1 MCRPLSH
8 DSSGPVA
15 GAAAAGAPAPA
26 TGAPAVAPAACGKT
40 FVTELVTLRLLAGWA
55 ERSPA
60 RLVAAQSIVIRL
72 TAAAILKTF
81 SAPRDT
87 REHSQSPIRIVSSF
101 ERR

>member
-15 GAAAAGAPAPA
+15 GAAPGSAAGAPAG
-26 TGAPAVAPAACGKT
+26 TPAACGKT
-40 FVTELVTLRLLAGWA
+40 FVAELVTLRLLAGWA

-60 RLVAAQSIVIRL
+60 RPLAAQSTVIRL

-87 REHSQSPIRIVSSF
+87 REHSQSPIRMVSSF